1 MVLEV
6 IVLYMLHGF
15 VGFLI
20 PGSKSSAYDQDDWIL
35 TLARVIRQLHEQRR
49 QLVGVCFGHQLI
61 AHALGGTVR
70 AAYKIVLQDATTSIH
85 PQCTFL
91 ES

>member
-1 MVLEV
+1 
-6 IVLYMLHGF
+6 MLHGF

-70 AAYKIVLQDATTSIH
+70 AAYENKCCKMQRPASTSNAR
-85 PQCTFL
+85 F
-91 ES
+91 